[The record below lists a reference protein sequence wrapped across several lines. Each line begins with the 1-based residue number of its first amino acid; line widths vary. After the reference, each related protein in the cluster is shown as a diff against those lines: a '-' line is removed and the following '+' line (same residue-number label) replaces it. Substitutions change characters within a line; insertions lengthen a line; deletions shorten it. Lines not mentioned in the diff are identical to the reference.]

1 MSNKIYLPAW
11 IKILSKYPY
20 NNVNKLSKDLDITY
34 SHIHNV
40 LKELEDKKILIIK
53 KVGRE
58 NVITLTD
65 DGKELYN
72 ITKKLLNHMV
82 FTHKGCK

>member
-34 SHIHNV
+34 SHVHNV
-40 LKELEDKKILIIK
+40 LRELQLKKIITIK

-72 ITKKLLNHMV
+72 ICKILINHKV
-82 FTHKGCK
+82 IKC